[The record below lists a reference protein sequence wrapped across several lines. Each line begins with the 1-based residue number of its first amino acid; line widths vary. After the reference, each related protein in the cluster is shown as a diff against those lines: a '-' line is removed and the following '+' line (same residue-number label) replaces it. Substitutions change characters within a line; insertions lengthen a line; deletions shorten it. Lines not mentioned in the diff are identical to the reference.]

1 MPKIPQR
8 RRRTRQVEPRPLV
21 MLQHYHPVDPSLP
34 ASYIRS
40 STSTEPDYDYFVE
53 LAGDRPCFTKHRDGV
68 LSASNLCLYL
78 PGPLAGM
85 LRQEEES
92 VIQEKV
98 VVIDPELLMLDQ
110 AMWGDLPKTPLGKG
124 KGKQYELVEDEKET
138 TERMLDYDADD
149 EDTTNLSPTSS
160 IGAVS
165 RCLYPPSEVSS
176 ESTLSPPPPP
186 AWPWVI
192 TEFVPKKKSMNKF
205 LKSLIMPRRPL
216 VEREP
221 KDWPTW
227 EEMTI
232 AREKSLAYQ
241 VVYDRAKRDAARAR
255 AQARTG
261 AGPSSSASTSK
272 KKLPKM
278 KQTAQPPGSN
288 VKREDRAEST
298 DSTLTSLS
306 DLSHSPSPCPEPRTR
321 DPLRWR
327 DSESLTPLPDSP
339 PPPSHSSP
347 APCL

>member
-34 ASYIRS
+34 LSYIRS

-85 LRQEEES
+85 LRQEEEEM
-92 VIQEKV
+92 VQEKQV
-98 VVIDPELLMLDQ
+98 IIDPELLMLDQ
-110 AMWGDLPKTPLGKG
+110 AIWDDLPKTPIGKG

-149 EDTTNLSPTSS
+149 EDTINLSPTSS
-160 IGAVS
+160 IGAIS

-176 ESTLSPPPPP
+176 ESTLSPPPP

-205 LKSLIMPRRPL
+205 LKSLVMPRRPL

-227 EEMTI
+227 EEMTV

-241 VVYDRAKRDAARAR
+241 VAYDRAKRDAARAR
-255 AQARTG
+255 ASTG
-261 AGPSSSASTSK
+261 AGPSPNASTSK
-272 KKLPKM
+272 KKMRK
-278 KQTAQPPGSN
+278 KQTAQPFGSN

-321 DPLRWR
+321 DPLHWR

-339 PPPSHSSP
+339 PPSHPSP

>member
-1 MPKIPQR
+1 
-8 RRRTRQVEPRPLV
+8 
-21 MLQHYHPVDPSLP
+21 
-34 ASYIRS
+34 
-40 STSTEPDYDYFVE
+40 
-53 LAGDRPCFTKHRDGV
+53 
-68 LSASNLCLYL
+68 
-78 PGPLAGM
+78 M

-92 VIQEKV
+92 VVQEKE

-110 AMWGDLPKTPLGKG
+110 AIWDDLPKTPIGKG
-124 KGKQYELVEDEKET
+124 KGKQYELVEDEEGT

-149 EDTTNLSPTSS
+149 EDTMNLSPTSS
-160 IGAVS
+160 TGAIS

-176 ESTLSPPPPP
+176 ESTLSPPPP

-241 VVYDRAKRDAARAR
+241 VVYDRAKRAAARAR
-255 AQARTG
+255 AQAQTG

-272 KKLPKM
+272 KKVTKL
-278 KQTAQPPGSN
+278 KQTAQPSGSN
-288 VKREDRAEST
+288 VKREDRAGST

-306 DLSHSPSPCPEPRTR
+306 DLDRSPSPCPEPRTR

-339 PPPSHSSP
+339 PPSYSFP

>member
-1 MPKIPQR
+1 
-8 RRRTRQVEPRPLV
+8 

-34 ASYIRS
+34 LSYIRS

-85 LRQEEES
+85 LRQEEEEM
-92 VIQEKV
+92 VQEKQV
-98 VVIDPELLMLDQ
+98 IIDPELLMLDQ
-110 AMWGDLPKTPLGKG
+110 AIWDDLPKTPIGKG

-149 EDTTNLSPTSS
+149 EDTINLSPTSS
-160 IGAVS
+160 IGAIS
-165 RCLYPPSEVSS
+165 RCLHPPSEVSS
-176 ESTLSPPPPP
+176 ESTLSPPPP

-205 LKSLIMPRRPL
+205 LKSLVMPRRPL

-227 EEMTI
+227 EEMTV

-241 VVYDRAKRDAARAR
+241 VAYDRAKRDAARAR
-255 AQARTG
+255 ASTG
-261 AGPSSSASTSK
+261 AGPSPNASTSK
-272 KKLPKM
+272 KKMRK
-278 KQTAQPPGSN
+278 KQTAQPFGSN

-321 DPLRWR
+321 DPLHWR

-339 PPPSHSSP
+339 PPSHPSP